1 MIRNHIRHCN
11 RANYYFSYIPL
22 LRFFFVYRFLF
33 NGGKRL
39 VCRGESGEGDEERS
53 LRGARG
59 ARCRDG
65 EVEADS
71 ASRR

>member
-1 MIRNHIRHCN
+1 MIRNHVRHCN

-33 NGGKRL
+33 EGGERL
-39 VCRGESGEGDEERS
+39 VCRGEGDEERS

-59 ARCRDG
+59 ARRRDG